1 MFTPVRM
8 KTEIFDE
15 LMDANGTAFYLL
27 LNPAINFSQ
36 KDIPVTIYERGVE
49 RISLDHADF
58 VYPSPCVVFD
68 VLAPP
73 LGKE

>member
-1 MFTPVRM
+1 LSKETIQLKFVFSPCVCLVTNTTYKHYKHV
-8 KTEIFDE
+8 
-15 LMDANGTAFYLL
+15 LL
-27 LNPAINFSQ
+27 KI
-36 KDIPVTIYERGVE
+36 VGVE